1 MASKRSLMAFGAVV
15 FLLPSCTLVH
25 VAKRSDSGETHSSSS
40 SKKAKSSLISS
51 KKTSSSSHFIS
62 SYEPWIGP
70 THDASSSTYVHN
82 EMSWETSEVNE
93 VDDQSRYEIRYETH
107 SLQQAIVFNSNSFV
121 EASEE
126 FDMRPANEDE
136 HPGAFKPRSDGM
148 WMEYRFTLS
157 KEQAEK
163 FNDLPLVIYG
173 GFDDTLSN
181 DGSRYPSCF
190 EAIVNGVPIEPFDKR
205 SYFELELVP
214 LGSSQTFIY
223 FHPGINV
230 PLVEGLNTFRY
241 IRNGSGGLYLEEFW
255 ITDYVF
261 AMQPY
266 L

>member
-1 MASKRSLMAFGAVV
+1 MASKRSAAALIAVA
-15 FLLPSCTLVH
+15 FLLPSCALVR
-25 VAKRSDSGETHSSSS
+25 VAKRSDSGETHSSNS

-51 KKTSSSSHFIS
+51 KKTSSSSHFIAS
-62 SYEPWIGP
+62 HEPWIEP
-70 THDASSSTYVHN
+70 TPDVSSSTYVHN
-82 EMSWETSEVNE
+82 EMSWEISEVNE
-93 VDDQSRYEIRYETH
+93 VDNQSRYEIRSETH

-126 FDMRPANEDE
+126 FDIRHANEDE
-136 HPGAFKPRSDGM
+136 HPEAFKPRSDGM

-157 KEQAEK
+157 KERAEK

-173 GFDDTLSN
+173 GFDNSVSY

-190 EAIVNGVPIEPFDKR
+190 EVIVNGVPIDPFDKR
-205 SYFELELVP
+205 PYPEFELVTV
-214 LGSSQTFIY
+214 GASQTFIY
-223 FHPGINV
+223 FHPGINM

-255 ITDYVF
+255 ITDYAF